1 MALATYSDLLASVQ
15 SWLHRSDLSTQAAD
29 FITLAE
35 SELNADLHM
44 RQMESDESV
53 TLTVNT
59 NTIAL
64 PSRFIEPISFE
75 LVISG
80 QENIPLTYQPPHRLA
95 YNTASGARCRP
106 QIFTIDGG
114 NIEFPN
120 LSDATYSAVF
130 RMVKGFDIAATTTN
144 ALLSAYPGL
153 YLYGA
158 LLQATPYLNNDSRI
172 TTWKTMYESLLLK
185 VKRKEGRKNALTSL
199 ASDHFSAGS
208 GWRNNIITG

>member
-1 MALATYSDLLASVQ
+1 MALTNYTDLTTSLAD
-15 SWLHRSDLSTQAAD
+15 WLHRSGLTNQIAD
-29 FITLAE
+29 FVTLAE
-35 SELNADLHM
+35 SELNADVHTRL
-44 RQMESDESV
+44 MESDESV
-53 TLTVNT
+53 TLTINT

-80 QENIPLTYQPPHRLA
+80 QDNIPLTYQPPHRLS

-106 QIFTIDGG
+106 QFWTIDGS

-130 RMVKGFDIAATTTN
+130 RMVKGFDLASTSTN
-144 ALLSAYPGL
+144 ALLTAYPGL
-153 YLYGA
+153 YLYGS
-158 LLQATPYLNNDSRI
+158 LLQAAPYLRDDNRIPVWQSR
-172 TTWKTMYESLLLK
+172 YDRLLPK

-199 ASDHFSAGS
+199 VTDHPSSGN
-208 GWRNNIITG
+208 GWRSNIITG